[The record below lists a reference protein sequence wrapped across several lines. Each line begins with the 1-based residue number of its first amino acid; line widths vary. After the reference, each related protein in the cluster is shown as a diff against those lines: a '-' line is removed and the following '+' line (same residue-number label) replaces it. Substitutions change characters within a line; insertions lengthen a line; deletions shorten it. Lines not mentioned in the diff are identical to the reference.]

1 MIDQI
6 AHRKENENDKHMR
19 DRPQVRVPS
28 VEFKYGETG
37 QRDPERGEQQE
48 QHAASG
54 VAIQPEATQK
64 TFENS
69 ERVAHQANGMDPEL
83 RISEHSVEQESEE

>member
-19 DRPQVRVPS
+19 DRPQGRVPS
-28 VEFKYGETG
+28 AEFKYGETG
-37 QRDPERGEQQE
+37 QRDPKRGEQDE
-48 QHAASG
+48 QRTASD
-54 VAIQPEATQK
+54 VAIHSKAAKK

-69 ERVAHQANGMDPEL
+69 ERVTHQANGMDPEL
-83 RISEHSVEQESEE
+83 RISEHSVEQESEK